1 MTDGFITPR
10 PLTEALKEWDDREL
24 IEVVSRTEWKLEK
37 NKWDV
42 NEAAL
47 VLYDAV
53 MMEWLRRHGDKHLP
67 RVIPVIESDL
77 DIGE

>member
-1 MTDGFITPR
+1 MHGFITPR
-10 PLTEALKEWDDREL
+10 PLTEALKDWEDREL

-37 NKWDV
+37 NRWDV

-47 VLYDAV
+47 ALYDAV
-53 MMEWLRRHGDKHLP
+53 IMEWMRRHGKRHLP
-67 RVIPVIESDL
+67 RVIPIIETDL